1 MILAIERPSR
11 AESAK
16 VATRQH
22 QAAVTV
28 AVPAMLVRFGSYE
41 LDRDR
46 RELRFGDVPVHVEPL
61 VLDLL
66 IYLVANRNHVVSKDE
81 MVDTVWGGRIVS
93 DGTLNSRINAAR
105 RAVGDNGKA
114 QALIRTVPRRGF
126 RFVGE
131 VSDAVAPAGGAIERV
146 TGAGAAPAEA
156 GSSTPVQEV
165 RFCRSA
171 DGVNLALATC
181 GSGLPVVRSGT
192 WLTHIQR
199 DWESPVWE
207 PLFRRLAERFCLV
220 RYDPRGCGLS
230 DRHAPDISLDGFVR
244 DLEAVVDT
252 LGLQRFALFG
262 TSQGAAVS
270 IAYAARHPDRVSRLV
285 LSGGFALGWRKRGSA
300 AEIATREAML
310 TLIEQGWGNDNPAF
324 RQVFTARLWPDTT
337 AEQARSFDELQRLSA
352 SPENA
357 ARVQRAVGEFDVT
370 ALLPLIRVPTL
381 VLHSRGDATV
391 PRELGLMLAQQIPNA
406 RFVEIDSRNHF
417 PLAHEASWEGYL
429 EEVSG
434 FLKV

>member
-1 MILAIERPSR
+1 
-11 AESAK
+11 
-16 VATRQH
+16 
-22 QAAVTV
+22 
-28 AVPAMLVRFGSYE
+28 MLVRFGSYE
-41 LDRDR
+41 LDKER
-46 RELRFGDVPVHVEPL
+46 RELRSRNVPIHVEPQ
-61 VLDLL
+61 VPDLL
-66 IYLVANRNHVVSKDE
+66 IYLVTNRHHVVSKDE
-81 MVDTVWGGRIVS
+81 MIEGVWGGRIVS
-93 DGTLNSRINAAR
+93 DVTLNSRINAAR
-105 RAVGDNGKA
+105 RAIGDNGKT
-114 QALIRTVPRRGF
+114 QALIRTLARRGF

-131 VSDAVAPAGGAIERV
+131 VNDDT
-146 TGAGAAPAEA
+146 TGAGIAIDNVSGVRRAATEPASFTA
-156 GSSTPVQEV
+156 VQQV

-181 GSGLPVVRSGT
+181 GSGFPLVRSGT

-244 DLEAVVDT
+244 DLETVVDT
-252 LGLQRFALFG
+252 LALQRFALFG

-324 RQVFTARLWPDTT
+324 RQMFTARLWPDTT
-337 AEQARSFDELQRLSA
+337 AEQARSFDDLQRLSA

-370 ALLPLIRVPTL
+370 VLLPLIKVPTL

-391 PRELGLMLAQQIPNA
+391 PRELGLMLAQEIPNA

-417 PLAHEASWEGYL
+417 PLAHEASWDSYL
-429 EEVSG
+429 QEILG
-434 FLKV
+434 FLGR